1 MNGVDTSA
9 AAVEA
14 ARYVIRDDARRARLG
29 GQFARGVELGAAADV
44 LAALAAERDALR
56 AALTAAERERG
67 AARALVDA
75 IQAHDIES
83 LSCDRDGEI
92 YCECVSRAAA
102 SLRARLDAP
111 AGVAPTLPRSVTWW
125 GGAAGAGA
133 GVVE

>member
-9 AAVEA
+9 AALAERIAECA
-14 ARYVIRDDARRARLG
+14 ASDRDPWWRAE
-29 GQFARGVELGAAADV
+29 FAECV
-44 LAALAAERDALR
+44 LLPLIAALSAERDALR